1 MKDVKKVDETKEVSA
16 DLSFL
21 FTESTADDV
30 KGRVKDMF
38 DAAVLAEAKKIEEAK
53 EVSIDEIVEVKL
65 SEAIEVIDEAVEEYL
80 DYAVKNWMTENKL
93 AMESSMKVE
102 MAESLLSSLKTVFE
116 DHNIEVPEGS
126 DSVVESLVA
135 RNDELTAELN
145 ESMKSL
151 KALQDEV
158 ESALVESALDEA
170 CAGMAD
176 TNATKLR
183 ELSENVRYS
192 DVGDFKTKVEG
203 FKKSLFAEA
212 APVKIDVTDGGV
224 LTEDKQAPSN
234 VDAATQAFI
243 DKVNSRL

>member
-1 MKDVKKVDETKEVSA
+1 MILQILFCFVVQFLQLILRDLFLLIVKYLNSHFH
-16 DLSFL
+16 LSL
-21 FTESTADDV
+21 ARQRSV
-30 KGRVKDMF
+30 HI
-38 DAAVLAEAKKIEEAK
+38 VLHFQTLEYHYR
-53 EVSIDEIVEVKL
+53 SD
-65 SEAIEVIDEAVEEYL
+65 IEVIEEYL
-80 DYAVKNWMTENKL
+80 DYAAKNWMTENKL

-192 DVGDFKTKVEG
+192 DVDDFKTKVEG
-203 FKKSLFAEA
+203 FKKSLFTEA